1 LCKARGEWRVVGGEE
16 VRAAA
21 TAAAAAAAA
30 GAPAAVRRLRLL
42 RRDQDDDDADT
53 DVQAGSPNTHRP
65 RRRAPSVAVGRM
77 TPIPTYDC
85 PCSGADSVASDADNV
100 VGRIPPPP
108 PPPPLLLPMGGGG
121 GGGATATCDVC
132 GRAMS
137 AESRCRCAIW
147 KSPYARF
154 PV

>member
-1 LCKARGEWRVVGGEE
+1 LLVGLCKARGEWRVVGGEE

-100 VGRIPPPP
+100 VGRIPPPIGSSSD
-108 PPPPLLLPMGGGG
+108 GGGG
-121 GGGATATCDVC
+121 IRPTTLSASDATE
-132 GRAMS
+132 S
-137 AESRCRCAIW
+137 APLHGQS
-147 KSPYARF
+147 
-154 PV
+154 